1 MNQGMD
7 LLDDSSIDS
16 ETAISDG
23 EEDIAEISDEQ
34 KRTLLGLNNTETA
47 TLNVSKAEYESGC
60 RPRFGEANPEE
71 MKIPFWHEMVRAGI
85 SGYGAKVQF
94 DDADNTDEATW
105 CFDRFGNSLTELL
118 DGSFVQIGG
127 EHEDSYDPD
136 FCIYNDVTVHD
147 QDGTFRIMGY
157 PKDAFPPTDFHTA
170 TYYEGFIYL
179 IGSLGYH
186 GSRLFG
192 TTPVYRFEVNTWKVE
207 VVETTGNSPGWIYKH
222 KARLTE
228 ADKLVISGGKVAV
241 EVEGKEDHVDNEGE
255 YTLDLKS
262 RIWTRE

>member
-71 MKIPFWHEMVRAGI
+71 MKIPFWHEMVWAGI

-94 DDADNTDEATW
+94 DDADNTDEA
-105 CFDRFGNSLTELL
+105 
-118 DGSFVQIGG
+118 I
-127 EHEDSYDPD
+127 H
-136 FCIYNDVTVHD
+136 
-147 QDGTFRIMGY
+147 
-157 PKDAFPPTDFHTA
+157 
-170 TYYEGFIYL
+170 
-179 IGSLGYH
+179 
-186 GSRLFG
+186 
-192 TTPVYRFEVNTWKVE
+192 
-207 VVETTGNSPGWIYKH
+207 
-222 KARLTE
+222 
-228 ADKLVISGGKVAV
+228 
-241 EVEGKEDHVDNEGE
+241 
-255 YTLDLKS
+255 
-262 RIWTRE
+262 